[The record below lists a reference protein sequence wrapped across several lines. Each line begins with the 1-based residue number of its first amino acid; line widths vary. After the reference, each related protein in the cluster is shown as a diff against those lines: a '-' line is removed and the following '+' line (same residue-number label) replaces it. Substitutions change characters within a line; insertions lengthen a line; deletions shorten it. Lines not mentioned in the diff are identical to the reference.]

1 MKLDGIIIKG
11 IGGFY
16 YVDVDK
22 KIYECRA
29 RGLFRNKNIKPLV
42 GDYATIDVIS
52 EQDAQ
57 GYVVEIKERHVELIR
72 PNVANVEQV
81 IITMAVK
88 KPSPN
93 YILLDKLIILAE
105 SNFLEPIICFNK
117 IELVDRED
125 INKIRDIYKE
135 AGYIVV
141 LTSVKENI
149 GIDELQ
155 SVMKDHINVFA
166 GPSGVGKSS
175 LTNLLQPGLELKVG
189 EISEKI
195 SRGKHTTRHSELIE
209 LDFGGFV
216 LDTPGF
222 TSLDLSMINAENLAL
237 YYREFNDLTKS
248 CKFSDCKHI
257 NEPGCTVLEKVE
269 NGEISK
275 KRYDSYLYIHNEIS
289 SRKERY

>member
-16 YVDVDK
+16 YVDVNK

-29 RGLFRNKNIKPLV
+29 RGLFRNKKIKPLV
-42 GDYATIDVIS
+42 GDYATIEVIS
-52 EQDAQ
+52 EKDAQ
-57 GYVVEIKERHVELIR
+57 GYIVEIKERHVELIR

-105 SNFLEPIICFNK
+105 SNSLEPIICFNK
-117 IELVDRED
+117 IELIEKEE
-125 INKIRDIYKE
+125 IIKISDIYKE
-135 AGYIVV
+135 AGYTVV
-141 LTSVKENI
+141 LTSVKENS
-149 GIDELQ
+149 GIEKLKF
-155 SVMKDHINVFA
+155 VMKDHINVFA

-237 YYREFNDLTKS
+237 YYREFNDLDES
-248 CKFSDCKHI
+248 CKFTDCRHI
-257 NEPGCTVLEKVE
+257 NEPGCAVLKKVE
-269 NGEISK
+269 NSTISK
-275 KRYDSYLYIHNEIS
+275 KRYDSYLYIYKEIS

>member
-135 AGYIVV
+135 AGYTVV

>member
-16 YVDVDK
+16 YVDVDN

-29 RGLFRNKNIKPLV
+29 RGLFRNKKIKPLV
-42 GDYATIDVIS
+42 GDYAIIDVIS
-52 EQDAQ
+52 EKEAQ

-81 IITMAVK
+81 IITMAVE

-105 SNFLEPIICFNK
+105 SRLLEPIICFNK
-117 IELVDRED
+117 VELVEEEE
-125 INKIRDIYKE
+125 INRIGDIYKD
-135 AGYIVV
+135 AGYVVV
-141 LTSVKENI
+141 LTSVKKNI
-149 GIDELQ
+149 GIEELK
-155 SVMKDHINVFA
+155 SVMKDSINVFA

-195 SRGKHTTRHSELIE
+195 SRGKHTTRHTELIE

-222 TSLDLSMINAENLAL
+222 TSLDLSMINAEDLKL
-237 YYREFNDLTKS
+237 YYREFNNLQKT
-248 CKFSDCKHI
+248 CKFSDCRHI
-257 NEPGCTVLEKVE
+257 NEPGCAVLEKVE
-269 NGEISK
+269 NKAISK
-275 KRYDSYLYIHNEIS
+275 MRYNSYLYIYNELAQ
-289 SRKERY
+289 RKERY

>member
-16 YVDVDK
+16 YVDVNK

-42 GDYATIDVIS
+42 GDFATIDVIS
-52 EQDAQ
+52 EQDAK
-57 GYVVEIKERHVELIR
+57 GYVVEIKERHVELLR

-88 KPSPN
+88 KPNPN

-105 SNFLEPIICFNK
+105 SNNLEPIICFNK
-117 IELVDRED
+117 IELVDIED
-125 INKIRDIYKE
+125 INEIRDIYKN
-135 AGYIVV
+135 AGYTVV

-149 GIDELQ
+149 GIEELR

-222 TSLDLSMINAENLAL
+222 TSLDLSMINADVLAL
-237 YYREFNDLTKS
+237 YYREFNDLSKP
-248 CKFSDCKHI
+248 CKFADCRHI
-257 NEPGCTVLEKVE
+257 NEPKCVVIEKVA
-269 NGEISK
+269 NGTISK
-275 KRYDSYLYIHNEIS
+275 KRYDSYLYIYNEIA